1 MTDRREAHFIA
12 SKPRLVAVAMDID
25 ALAVEANRA
34 VDIAYQAHVRE
45 DWPAVLHFISEAAWA
60 TDAIHQTARALA
72 GEIER
77 APVWVR
83 EDKAVVTA
91 VGAAA

>member
-1 MTDRREAHFIA
+1 MTDRREAHALF

-77 APVWVR
+77 TPVWVR

>member
-1 MTDRREAHFIA
+1 MTDRREAHALF

-45 DWPAVLHFISEAAWA
+45 DWPTVLHFISEAAWA
-60 TDAIHQTARALA
+60 TDAVHETARRLA

-83 EDKAVVTA
+83 EDKAVV
-91 VGAAA
+91 AATGVAA